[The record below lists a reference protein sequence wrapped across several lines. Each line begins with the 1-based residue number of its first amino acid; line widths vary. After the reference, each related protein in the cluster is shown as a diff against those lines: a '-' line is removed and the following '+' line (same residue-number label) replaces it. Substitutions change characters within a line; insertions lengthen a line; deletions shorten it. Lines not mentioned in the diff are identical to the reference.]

1 MTFRERGLS
10 FWTLGYLA
18 AVVLFSSCNART
30 GPAGAPPL
38 SGAGLSAQSTSTP
51 SQPSAASGSSPSSSS
66 SSSSLPLPLPSPS
79 PTTSVSG
86 VAPEDAASMGVL
98 PLQAQATDSTSGV
111 FTKYVF
117 SFSLPSQAASAVGLS
132 GGVSIDAS
140 GSTSLFQELFGKV
153 GFSEA
158 LFSVGYVPSGQC
170 VPSGSQ
176 YTDYGTLFG
185 AMPGATLLGTFI
197 VKAYGAENQ
206 SVSAAIPFPVPL
218 PIGGCVFVILDG
230 MPPSQ
235 GSLTM
240 TSSISLDFSSS
251 PGATA
256 YQLGPGDEFCAGMSS
271 GCQLS
276 TTSQVATFA
285 STVRI
290 SQPGTILSLYGDL
303 SEGATTS
310 PQGPWSVAHEFY
322 LDRGCTAFNPG
333 GGFEVYGPG
342 NYFSSIPAGSVP
354 LLTTTLAGRGTDLQS
369 MIFQPLR
376 TYANAGDCIVHLVQV
391 NGTGGVDAESQ
402 IHALILPGT
411 TVAGEPAN
419 PAYPTAPMYRFYDP
433 TTGQHFFTA
442 SEAEGEAAPGFTSEG
457 IGFDFLSGTGMP
469 GTAPIYR
476 CFNGTG
482 HFISTASDCEGFTS
496 EGAYGSLYADPVSGS
511 SPLYRFQNPVTG
523 DHLETLDLGEG
534 LANSYQLEFVLGYA
548 P

>member
-1 MTFRERGLS
+1 MTFPERGPGFRTLGFLAAMLS
-10 FWTLGYLA
+10 FSA
-18 AVVLFSSCNART
+18 CDART
-30 GPAGAPPL
+30 RTRPAGGASP
-38 SGAGLSAQSTSTP
+38 SGAGLSAQSTPTP
-51 SQPSAASGSSPSSSS
+51 SQSLTTSSSS
-66 SSSSLPLPLPSPS
+66 SSA
-79 PTTSVSG
+79 SG
-86 VAPEDAASMGVL
+86 AAPESAISTGAGPTGAGSTGMISTGVL

-117 SFSLPSQAASAVGLS
+117 SFSLPPQATSAVGLS

-140 GSTSLFQELFGKV
+140 GSTSLFQQLFGKV

-197 VKAYGAENQ
+197 VKAYGSESQ
-206 SVSAAIPFPVPL
+206 SVSAAVPFPAPL

-235 GSLTM
+235 GSLAM
-240 TSSISLDFSSS
+240 TSSMSLEFSSIQ
-251 PGATA
+251 GATA
-256 YQLGPGDEFCAGMSS
+256 YELGPGDEFCAGMSS
-271 GCQLS
+271 GCELS
-276 TTSQVATFA
+276 TTSQTATFA

-290 SQPGTILSLYGDL
+290 PQSGTILSLYGDL

-342 NYFSSIPAGSVP
+342 SYFSSIPTGSVP

-369 MIFQPLR
+369 MIFQPLG

-402 IHALILPGT
+402 IHALILPGA
-411 TVAGEPAN
+411 TVPSEPAN
-419 PAYPTAPMYRFYDP
+419 PGYPAAPMYRFYDP
-433 TTGQHFFTA
+433 TTAQHLFTA
-442 SEAEGEAAPGFTSEG
+442 SEAEGEATPGFTSEG
-457 IGFDFLSGTGMP
+457 IGFDFLSGIGMP
-469 GTAPIYR
+469 GTVPIYR
-476 CFNGTG
+476 CFTGTG

-496 EGAYGSLYADPVSGS
+496 EGAYGSLYSSSVSGS
-511 SPLYRFQNPVTG
+511 APLYRFLNPLNG
-523 DHLETLDLGEG
+523 DHLETLNLGEG